1 MKYSI
6 EKYTSNS
13 KTKSEI
19 EIPEEFRF
27 LQKAFEEGYIDTL
40 LIGMC
45 ANNTLLVG
53 KIT

>member
-40 LIGMC
+40 LIGKYH
-45 ANNTLLVG
+45 TSLFVG